1 MNYTTKDKKLNNS
14 RKYKIAKGVAVFA
27 FWIVLWQVLAIIVGN
42 SLLLPTLYETVMAL
56 GNLIGE
62 KTFYMDVCWTLFRC
76 ILSIVLSFGVGI
88 CLAWA
93 AYKKELFKNLLTL
106 PVSFF
111 KAVPVMAI
119 VIYVI
124 LLVESDWVAVVA
136 CF

>member
-1 MNYTTKDKKLNNS
+1 MNYTTKNKKLNS
-14 RKYKIAKGVAVFA
+14 RNYKIAKSVAVVA
-27 FWIVLWQVLAIIVGN
+27 FWIAIWQLLAIVVGN
-42 SLLLPTLYETVMAL
+42 SLLLPSLPETVMAL
-56 GNLIGE
+56 GTLI
-62 KTFYMDVCWTLFRC
+62 KKQSFYMDVCWTLFRC